1 MRKIA
6 SRLSVA
12 LVAVLL
18 LTQCTS
24 PAVQQDKRAP
34 VLLAV
39 FAHPDDESTVSMVL
53 AKYAAAGVKVYLAT
67 ATDGRLGVAQHAGIP
82 AGDTLAAAR
91 VKELNCTTEKLGIG
105 PPIMFGLWDQLKMG
119 EGLQPH
125 MDQLREMRER
135 VTKLFEELQPDAVIT
150 WGPSGWTGHPD
161 HRLVSDIVTEVFQ
174 SRNMAE
180 AGAVVLPGR
189 AEQPGAAE
197 QSDSARAGRRQFSH
211 RANPGVTSGLRQIE
225 SRLAVSRQ
233 SVHACA
239 DRAAV
244 SVARRRAGGRRVL
257 PAGDCRQ
264 REEGFAA
271 TVTLAS
277 RQSRLH

>member
-12 LVAVLL
+12 IVSVLL
-18 LTQCTS
+18 LTQCST

-67 ATDGRLGVAQHAGIP
+67 ATDGRLGVSQHAGIP

-91 VKELNCTTEKLGIG
+91 VKELNCTTEKLGIN
-105 PPIMFGLWDQLKMG
+105 PPIMFGLYDQLKMG
-119 EGLQPH
+119 EGLQPF
-125 MDQLREMRER
+125 MGQLSEMRAR

-150 WGPSGWTGHPD
+150 WGPSGWTGHTD

-174 SRNMAE
+174 SRKWQRPAQLYYPAVPTSRVPPNNPIPLAPVDDSFLTVRVPVSQADYDKSK
-180 AGAVVLPGR
+180 AGFLCHASQYTP
-189 AEQPGAAE
+189 E
-197 QSDSARAGRRQFSH
+197 
-211 RANPGVTSGLRQIE
+211 QIE
-225 SRLAVSRQ
+225 QLFQSLA
-233 SVHACA
+233 
-239 DRAAV
+239 AAQNGI
-244 SVARRRAGGRRVL
+244 AYFQPAIAGVGRKDSLL
-257 PAGDCRQ
+257 P
-264 REEGFAA
+264 
-271 TVTLAS
+271 
-277 RQSRLH
+277 

>member
-12 LVAVLL
+12 IVAVLL

-24 PAVQQDKRAP
+24 PAVQQDERAP

-91 VKELNCTTEKLGIG
+91 VKELNCTTEKLGIA

-119 EGLQPH
+119 EGLPPH

-135 VTKLFEELQPDAVIT
+135 VTKLFEELRPDAVIT

-174 SRNMAE
+174 SRKWDRPAQLYYPAVPTNNPIPLAPVDDSFLTVRVPVSQADYDKSK
-180 AGAVVLPGR
+180 AGWLCHASQYTP
-189 AEQPGAAE
+189 E
-197 QSDSARAGRRQFSH
+197 
-211 RANPGVTSGLRQIE
+211 QIE
-225 SRLAVSRQ
+225 QLYQSLA
-233 SVHACA
+233 
-239 DRAAV
+239 AAQAG
-244 SVARRRAGGRRVL
+244 VAYFQPAIAGVGKKDSLL
-257 PAGDCRQ
+257 P
-264 REEGFAA
+264 
-271 TVTLAS
+271 
-277 RQSRLH
+277 

>member
-1 MRKIA
+1 MKNMKQLA
-6 SRLSVA
+6 SRLGVA
-12 LVAVLL
+12 IVAVLL
-18 LTQCTS
+18 LTQCTTR
-24 PAVQQDKRAP
+24 AVQQDKRAP

-53 AKYAAAGVKVYLAT
+53 AKYAAAGAKVYLAT

-91 VKELNCTTEKLGIG
+91 VKELNCTTDKLGIA
-105 PPIMFGLWDQLKMG
+105 PPIMFGLYDQLKMG

-174 SRNMAE
+174 SRKWQRPAQLYYPAVPSSRVPPNNPIPLAPVDDSFLTVRVPVSQADYDKSK
-180 AGAVVLPGR
+180 AGWLCHASQYTP
-189 AEQPGAAE
+189 A
-197 QSDSARAGRRQFSH
+197 
-211 RANPGVTSGLRQIE
+211 QIE
-225 SRLAVSRQ
+225 QLYQSLA
-233 SVHACA
+233 
-239 DRAAV
+239 AAQ
-244 SVARRRAGGRRVL
+244 AGIAYFQPAIAGKGKRDSLL
-257 PAGDCRQ
+257 P
-264 REEGFAA
+264 
-271 TVTLAS
+271 
-277 RQSRLH
+277 